1 MARQVAKTNGLAIAA
16 VVMGIAGVLSAWLL
30 LPSILAV
37 VFGLVSH
44 SQIKRSAGR
53 QEGRGLAIAGLV
65 LGADG
70 LLVGLIW
77 VLVFVSFGGV
87 RLLPV

>member
-1 MARQVAKTNGLAIAA
+1 
-16 VVMGIAGVLSAWLL
+16 MGISGVLSAWLL

-44 SQIKRSAGR
+44 SQIKRSAGM

-77 VLVFVSFGGV
+77 VLVFVSFGGL
-87 RLLPV
+87 RLLPS